1 MPEILYITGKKEDDA
16 LFDALSNLKTG
27 RVNALTQLEIE
38 SFNRSP
44 SLVVVKRKDLNKR
57 LFKKIQSVFKKPPL
71 LVLLSEKK
79 EKVPAY
85 LQESENVEIVYI
97 SFPEEICSV
106 VSRVLLLRN
115 VLNDYNRLKEENRE
129 LNRLINIQRELTKL
143 MMIHDDLDSLFN
155 DMMKSLKTV
164 FNVKNWAVFIKDIE
178 TDEFVLTGASL
189 KRKELKDVRL
199 KPGDGVVGWVSI
211 KKRPLVIDDLEG
223 DVRARAEMKIH
234 RVFKTSSMLV
244 FPVEGRNSVVAV
256 VELINKRKGDFTK
269 DDLLLL
275 GNILGHISVAVEK
288 VMLQLR
294 LEELVITDDLTKLF
308 NLRYLNRTL
317 DIELERANRYNTHVS
332 LIFMDID
339 HFKDVNDTHGHLV
352 GSKLLTEIAQLLLSR
367 LRSVDIVA
375 RYGGDEFVIVL
386 PQTSS
391 KYAAMIAERLRK
403 TVEEAVFLKKQGY
416 NLKVTASFGVASY
429 PDVAKSK
436 EELLNLADEAMYK
449 VKYKNRNGV
458 YVII

>member
-211 KKRPLVIDDLEG
+211 KKRPLVIDDLVG
-223 DVRARAEMKIH
+223 DVRARSEMKIH
-234 RVFKTSSMLV
+234 RVFKTNSMLV